1 MLSLNLPF
9 SRPVAIVSILP
20 PGNPVHS
27 ALVVDSADPYGE
39 MRLKVSVPA
48 VLGDRQ
54 VWAWPL
60 VKVRGATPP
69 QSGATVWVVF
79 EGEDL
84 ESPLWAVT
92 KPRR

>member
-1 MLSLNLPF
+1 MLSLSLPF
-9 SRPVAIVSILP
+9 PRSACAVSHLP

-60 VKVRGATPP
+60 VKIRGAAPP
-69 QSGATVWVVF
+69 QSGSTVWVVF